1 MILGRVV
8 GEVWATRKHATLEGR
23 KLLVIAPRY
32 WYAPSHECGHLVAV
46 DPVGAGIGEEVVV
59 CVGDPARRAAA
70 AAWGEALVNL
80 PIEAAVMAIV
90 DRVELASVG
99 ERGARPLRRVGG
111 GVEP

>member
-1 MILGRVV
+1 MILGTVV
-8 GEVWATRKHATLEGR
+8 GEVWATRKHPSLEGR

-59 CVGDPARRAAA
+59 CLGDPARRAVAQA
-70 AAWGEALVNL
+70 FGDGVVNL

-90 DRVELASVG
+90 DHVELAPVG
-99 ERGARPLRRVGG
+99 ERGVRPLRSVRG
-111 GVEP
+111 